1 MKTSLLALALACVAP
16 AVQAADA
23 QQLQKSLKLPASV
36 EKALATEAQSPEA
49 SYDVKMWLGAVGEGK
64 YQDAAHTWGAVSTA
78 FRPPVRDAAEATYLF
93 LLWNQDLAQTFAD
106 QLIGQLGRKSFV
118 KSAAWQDVQAEIAPR
133 LADYLQ
139 ANAIIFSQEQ
149 RATLAKLPWEGVA
162 VDLKAWSLLRAG
174 DQAQA
179 ALAYLPEEH
188 PWRHLLEL
196 STSLGLAKKRE
207 PAAAIEILE
216 KQLAAGKIREDL
228 QAAYHLQL
236 GRLYYQKADL
246 VKAEEN
252 YLKVPIDS
260 ESGAESRE
268 ELLWV
273 WLRRGETDKLRGTLE
288 ALAHPRFKER
298 FAPELFVVRAI
309 SNLKLC
315 YYDEV
320 KSDFHSF
327 LTQNNEWAKKVD
339 AALNEATP
347 PTPPNADWYIQM
359 VESAVT
365 KRAAEKERIKTLFQ
379 ESIASSLPGIGLQKH
394 WLDAQGALAGHG
406 ARLEKLK
413 EAEYR
418 RQWRNSSLLLTEA
431 IRKMRFVK
439 IELISQLNMGQ
450 TAKPESEVSQA
461 NEEAAE
467 DKIEKDA
474 EGKWSFPFDGVMWP
488 DEMFAA
494 RSTAH
499 NVCL

>member
-1 MKTSLLALALACVAP
+1 MKKVLLSLALAAGATLAS
-16 AVQAADA
+16 AAD
-23 QQLQKSLKLPASV
+23 LSSLKLPDSIK
-36 EKALATEAQSPEA
+36 ETLSKEAQSPEA
-49 SYDVKMWLGAVGEGK
+49 SYDVKMWLSAVADGK
-64 YQDAAHTWGAVSTA
+64 YQDAAHTWGAVSTS
-78 FRPPVRDAAEATYLF
+78 FRPQVRDAAEATYLF
-93 LLWNQDLAQTFAD
+93 TLWNQDLAQTFTD
-106 QLIGQLGRKSFV
+106 QLIAQLGRKSFV
-118 KSAAWQDVQAEIAPR
+118 KSKPWQDVQAEIAPR

-149 RATLAKLPWEGVA
+149 AATLAKLPWEGVA
-162 VDLKAWSLLRAG
+162 IDLKAWSLLRAG
-174 DQAQA
+174 DKAGE
-179 ALAYLPEEH
+179 ALAHMPAEH

-196 STSLGLAKKRE
+196 STALGLAKKRE
-207 PAAAIEILE
+207 PGQAIQLLE
-216 KQLAAGKIREDL
+216 KQLAAGAIRKEL
-228 QAAYHLQL
+228 QPAYHLQL

-246 VKAEEN
+246 AKAEEN
-252 YLKVPIDS
+252 YLKIPVDD
-260 ESGAESRE
+260 ESAAESRE

-273 WLRRGETDKLRGTLE
+273 WLRKGDTDKLRGTLE
-288 ALAHPRFKER
+288 TLAHPKFKDR

-320 KSDFHSF
+320 KSDFQSF
-327 LTQNNEWAKKVD
+327 MTQNSEWAKKVD
-339 AALNEATP
+339 AALNETTP
-347 PTPPNADWYIQM
+347 PSPPNADWYIKM
-359 VESAVT
+359 VETAVT
-365 KRAAEKERIKTLFQ
+365 KRAAEKERIKTLFE

-394 WLDAQGALAGHG
+394 WKDAQGALATHA
-406 ARLEKLK
+406 ARLEKMK

-450 TAKPESEVSQA
+450 TAKPDSEVSQA

-467 DKIEKDA
+467 EKVEA
-474 EGKWSFPFDGVMWP
+474 EAAGKWSFPFDGVMWP